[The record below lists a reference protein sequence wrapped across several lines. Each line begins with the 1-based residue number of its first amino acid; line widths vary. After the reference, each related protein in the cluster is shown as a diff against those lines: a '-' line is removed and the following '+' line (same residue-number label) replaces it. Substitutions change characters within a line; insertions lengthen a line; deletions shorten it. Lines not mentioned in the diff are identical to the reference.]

1 MFLQSFA
8 NRILR
13 VVSCV
18 LLMSAIACGVMVWR
32 TRPALAVDDPAADR
46 SAYSRDV
53 ASHYNYHFGADKPFL
68 PSNATT
74 DNGEFIDPKSFPTAK
89 YCGHCHQ
96 GAYAQWRRTPP
107 ANSLSAPGSHKNE
120 NFL

>member
-1 MFLQSFA
+1 MFLQSSA

-46 SAYSRDV
+46 STYSEGV
-53 ASHYNYHFGADKPFL
+53 SAHYNFRFGADKPFL

-89 YCGHCHQ
+89 YCGHCHEE
-96 GAYAQWRRTPP
+96 AHAEWRQSAHSNSNRPP
-107 ANSLSAPGSHKNE
+107 WYLRNVQL
-120 NFL
+120 L

>member
-18 LLMSAIACGVMVWR
+18 LLMGAIACGVMVWR

-46 SAYSRDV
+46 STYSEGV
-53 ASHYNYHFGADKPFL
+53 SAHYNFRFGADKPFL

-89 YCGHCHQ
+89 Y
-96 GAYAQWRRTPP
+96 
-107 ANSLSAPGSHKNE
+107 SSAPHQAGDSAQRRPE
-120 NFL
+120 